1 MTAPD
6 TRAHLLLFILFLIF
20 MLVAA
25 VLGRQGPTRAPAD
38 RRLDMHDHFSQ
49 VDLIQTAVVRGDL
62 EAVWEPARWLSK
74 HAMELEGTAVTEPLL
89 HRVAETSAR
98 AAEAS
103 SLQEAAQAVAT
114 LTALCGACHVA
125 SGTQVA
131 IPIEKPV
138 AVGGIV
144 GHMNDH
150 MRAVAE
156 LQSGLIEPSE
166 TFWSNGVRTLDA
178 APLKRSKL
186 PKDRLLS
193 EAIVSV
199 EAEVHQMAGRARAA
213 TTLEQR
219 AAAFGDLLARCA
231 ECHGLHGRVWG
242 PGLPEQ

>member
-6 TRAHLLLFILFLIF
+6 TRTHALLLILFF
-20 MLVAA
+20 MFMFAAA
-25 VLGRQGPTRAPAD
+25 VLGRQGPARAPAD

-49 VDLIQTAVVRGDL
+49 VDLIQTAVIRGDL

-74 HAMELEGTAVTEPLL
+74 HALAVEATALTEPLL
-89 HRVAETSAR
+89 HRVAQTSAR

-103 SLQEAAQAVAT
+103 SLHEAAQAVAT
-114 LTALCGACHVA
+114 LTALCGACHEA

-131 IPIEKPV
+131 IPIDKPV

-150 MRAVAE
+150 LRAVAE
-156 LQSGLIEPSE
+156 LQSGLIEPSA
-166 TFWSNGVRTLDA
+166 TFWAHGVRTLET

-186 PKDRLLS
+186 PRDRLLS
-193 EAIVSV
+193 EAIVSA
-199 EAEVHQMAGRARAA
+199 EADVHQLAGRARAA

-219 AAAFGDLLARCA
+219 AAVFGDLLARCA
-231 ECHGLHGRVWG
+231 DCHGLHGRVWG